1 MTTQESQSSLDG
13 PQLWPGDWARND
25 EGIGQLFKKYRS
37 PPDPQLR
44 HTGVRQN
51 HNFVVEAAEVDLH
64 WTPQKDPMPPCK
76 EWLGV
81 SKFSS
86 DRLIEGQR
94 VLHLGLFNFNSP
106 NAFKYIF
113 WGMEF
118 GGGVE
123 FATFKRCVNDKKL
136 VFREVS
142 GSIAVNITLDPQD
155 IAAHDRPQ
163 GSGRQTIRANLMSGK
178 EIYSFKAEADTKVKM
193 RELSNVILPLL
204 VEENI
209 ATEATKVT
217 FMMGDKLMKSN
228 MIVKLQIKNSTVV
241 PTDSDS
247 STLFRDFKEDSSSS
261 QDSFAR
267 PKKKARLRKVTG
279 PLPPACSDDPAGN
292 PAIIVNDDDGPRRHC
307 TSGYHFQPGY

>member
-1 MTTQESQSSLDG
+1 
-13 PQLWPGDWARND
+13 
-25 EGIGQLFKKYRS
+25 
-37 PPDPQLR
+37 
-44 HTGVRQN
+44 
-51 HNFVVEAAEVDLH
+51 
-64 WTPQKDPMPPCK
+64 MPPCK
-76 EWLGV
+76 EWLRV

-155 IAAHDRPQ
+155 TADYDRPQ

-217 FMMGDKLMKSN
+217 FMMGDKVMKSN

-267 PKKKARLRKVTG
+267 PKKRHVSGKSRDRC
-279 PLPPACSDDPAGN
+279 PPPAATILQATPS
-292 PAIIVNDDDGPRRHC
+292 
-307 TSGYHFQPGY
+307 SS